1 MTVQEGVGASYALRR
16 ELIYEGADVPMA
28 EGLFFGVG
36 LSCRGRRALRRDR
49 IGLHAGSAA
58 PYIFPNAR
66 TSCQLRES
74 KNGSAHLAGGV
85 LDAIYSLLPSAYVL
99 CVHT

>member
-1 MTVQEGVGASYALRR
+1 MT
-16 ELIYEGADVPMA
+16 MA

-66 TSCQLRES
+66 TSCQLCEGKTRARTQQAEYWMQFIACFPARTSCVFIRREH
-74 KNGSAHLAGGV
+74 A
-85 LDAIYSLLPSAYVL
+85 
-99 CVHT
+99 